1 VSAVARLRLTRHF
14 AGGPAMLFAFAAL
27 AAAEVSF
34 AQDFADA
41 RIETQKLGEGLYV
54 LFGVGEGVVAGN
66 MIVSIGNEGT
76 LVVDTQFPE
85 MVPRYSQ
92 TIAELGGGEIAV
104 VINTHWHF
112 DHANGNQ
119 VLGPRGATIVAHDNS
134 RRMLMHDNVI
144 NLVTRTVEQPRF
156 DDSALPSVTYGST
169 MNIHF
174 NGELIELVHFGPGH
188 TLGDTAVIFRDRDV
202 VHLGDVF
209 NTSGYPFIDADNG
222 GSLNGIIDFCSALLD
237 TVPRTAII
245 VPGHGP
251 VSDYRGLLEYVAM
264 LSEIRDRLSALISSG
279 ATLEQVIAAEIT
291 SEWDAS
297 QGDPTRLLDRAYA
310 SMLRSVN

>member
-1 VSAVARLRLTRHF
+1 
-14 AGGPAMLFAFAAL
+14 LFA
-27 AAAEVSF
+27 
-34 AQDFADA
+34 
-41 RIETQKLGEGLYV
+41 
-54 LFGVGEGVVAGN
+54 VGEGVVAGN
-66 MIVSIGNEGT
+66 MIVSIGNDGT
-76 LVVDTQFPE
+76 LVVDTQFSQL
-85 MVPRYSQ
+85 VPRYSR
-92 TIAELGGGEIAV
+92 TIAELGGGEISV
-104 VINTHWHF
+104 VLNTHWHS
-112 DHANGNQ
+112 DHADGNR

-144 NLVTRTVEQPRF
+144 NLVTQTVEQPRF
-156 DDSALPSVTYGST
+156 DDGALPSVTYGSM

-174 NGELIELVHFGPGH
+174 NGELIELVHFGPAH

-222 GSLNGIIDFCSALLD
+222 GSLNGIIDFCSAVLD
-237 TVPRTAII
+237 AVPRTAII

-251 VSDYRGLLEYVAM
+251 VSDYRGLLDYVAM
-264 LSEIRDRLSALISSG
+264 LREIRDRLSALISSG

-297 QGDPTRLLDRAYA
+297 NGDPTRLLDRSYA